1 MVGMTIDAEEQ
12 RIIKERTRKPLLYAG
27 IVGISMVFA
36 GLTSAYI
43 VRQADADWLEFELP
57 NAFYVST
64 LLIVLSSIAMYF
76 ATFSIKKGN
85 NTGLVIGSGLAFLLG
100 IGFVFAQFHAYDVLV
115 ENGFHLT
122 GKDTS
127 VSSSFLYVLTGAHL
141 AHLFG
146 GVIALG
152 VVFIKSVLKRY
163 SKENKLGVE
172 LAAIYWHYLDF
183 VWIYLL
189 LFLLFIR

>member
-1 MVGMTIDAEEQ
+1 MAEMVMESNEQ
-12 RIIKERTRKPLLYAG
+12 RIIKERTRKPLMYAG

-57 NAFYVST
+57 SEFYVST
-64 LLIVLSSIAMYF
+64 AFIVLSSFAMLF
-76 ATFSIKKGN
+76 ASKSIKNGN
-85 NTGLVIGSGLAFLLG
+85 NTGLVIGSGLALVLG
-100 IGFVFAQFHAYDVLV
+100 LGFVFAQFNAYDALV
-115 ENGFHLT
+115 ANGYYFT
-122 GKDTS
+122 GKGTS
-127 VSSSFLYVLTGAHL
+127 VSSSFLYVLTWVHL
-141 AHLFG
+141 AHLAG
-146 GVIALG
+146 GIIALA
-152 VVFIKSVLKRY
+152 VVFVKGILKRY
-163 SKENKLGVE
+163 SAENKLGVE